1 MAKRIGKII
10 ILIIILSFLTLLQFS
25 FITALPDPF
34 RQLNLVLV
42 ALIFI
47 LFFLD
52 WRVALLSGLIIGF
65 WLDVLSFHFFGLY
78 LIIILSTLFLARGIL
93 KNWLTNRSF
102 YTLIALM
109 VCSTIFYNFLL
120 ALILYLISA
129 NYNTLFFMQARFW
142 ITVFYQCAWSFLAA
156 LVLFN
161 LATLGSKRIKPFF
174 LEKKSYI

>member
-1 MAKRIGKII
+1 MVKRIGKIL
-10 ILIIILSFLTLLQFS
+10 ILIFLLSFLVLLQFS
-25 FITALPDPF
+25 FVTALPDPF

-78 LIIILSTLFLARGIL
+78 LIIFLSTLLLAQGIL

-109 VCSTIFYNFLL
+109 VFSTIFYNLLL
-120 ALILYLISA
+120 AIVLYLTSA
-129 NYNTLFFMQARFW
+129 NYNTIFFMQTRFW
-142 ITVFYQCAWSFLAA
+142 MTVLYQCVWSFLAA